1 MTSPVTD
8 GATSIFTSDEVHDLS
23 SATGTLRDGREEIL
37 KDWVERVRDNRA
49 VRADDALPDPVLLDH
64 IPHLFDAILD
74 RLEIGR
80 PRDDA
85 EHMASVHGFMRRLD
99 GYNAAETVAELL
111 MFRRAIWAHLTA
123 VGARIDAAYTAM
135 EQIDGMV
142 DRAILSSLQAF
153 LDPHAQLLERAAD
166 RSGT

>member
-1 MTSPVTD
+1 MHATASTLAPGELPDVD
-8 GATSIFTSDEVHDLS
+8 DATSTLRMGRDEV
-23 SATGTLRDGREEIL
+23 L
-37 KDWVERVRDNRA
+37 KDWVDRVRDNRA

-80 PRDDA
+80 PRDHA

-99 GYNAAETVAELL
+99 GYNVAEVVAELL

-123 VGARIDAAYTAM
+123 VGARIDSAYTAM

-142 DRAILSSLQAF
+142 DRSILSSLQAY
-153 LDPHAQLLERAAD
+153 LDPNARVLERAD
-166 RSGT
+166 DPSGT

>member
-1 MTSPVTD
+1 MTSPILDAAEAVFTTD
-8 GATSIFTSDEVHDLS
+8 HVHDLS
-23 SATGTLRDGREEIL
+23 NATGPLRSGRTEIL

-99 GYNAAETVAELL
+99 GYNVAETVAELL

-123 VGARIDAAYTAM
+123 VGARIDAAYSAM

-142 DRAILSSLQAF
+142 DRAILSSLQAY
-153 LDPHAQLLERAAD
+153 LDPHARLLERTAD
-166 RSGT
+166 PSGT